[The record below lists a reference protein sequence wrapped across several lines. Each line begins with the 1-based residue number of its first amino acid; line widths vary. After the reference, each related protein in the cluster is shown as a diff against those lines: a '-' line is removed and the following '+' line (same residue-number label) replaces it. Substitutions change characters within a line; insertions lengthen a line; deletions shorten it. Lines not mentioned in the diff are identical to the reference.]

1 MLDAVVEREDTAGG
15 LSIPGQGVGGTD
27 QHGEL
32 AVVEG
37 AQRAEQ
43 PTAGRDLFL
52 LYARSAA
59 WSGRESL
66 TKAPWRGGQSL
77 AVELP

>member
-1 MLDAVVEREDTAGG
+1 MLWWKGKT
-15 LSIPGQGVGGTD
+15 LPGACPSPDKGVGGTD

-66 TKAPWRGGQSL
+66 TKAPWRDGQSL
-77 AVELP
+77 VVKLP